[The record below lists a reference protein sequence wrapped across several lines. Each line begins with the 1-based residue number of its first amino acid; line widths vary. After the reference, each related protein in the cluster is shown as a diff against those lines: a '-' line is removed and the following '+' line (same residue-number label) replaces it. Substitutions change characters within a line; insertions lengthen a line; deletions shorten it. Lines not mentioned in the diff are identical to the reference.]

1 MLFLATVALL
11 AVGAEISA
19 RSSSRESV
27 RPPCPAGMIRAGNAV
42 RTGYSADK
50 VHGVHAGEN
59 MPDSALGMLRRFYEE
74 YIAAWLRNGDN
85 EEGLAIL
92 RRYLT
97 PRLFGRLQ
105 RMYAEM
111 ELDYDPFLE
120 AQDCDESVLENLRI
134 ERIPFGRMFTG
145 SCCGII
151 STGNTGKPNCCS
163 GTGRTD
169 TGSTASSPCRIA
181 IPAIRTEEFQSRF
194 YIFVSRNN
202 YSVNP
207 KTLL

>member
-120 AQDCDESVLENLRI
+120 AQDCDESVLENLWDNFNRKYRKAELLLRHGEDGYRI
-134 ERIPFGRMFTG
+134 D
-145 SCCGII
+145 GIL
-151 STGNTGKPNCCS
+151 SLPDRYTRDP
-163 GTGRTD
+163 D
-169 TGSTASSPCRIA
+169 
-181 IPAIRTEEFQSRF
+181 
-194 YIFVSRNN
+194 
-202 YSVNP
+202 
-207 KTLL
+207 

>member
-1 MLFLATVALL
+1 MKINIMLFLATVALL

-92 RRYLT
+92 RRYLVAADVCGNGAGL
-97 PRLFGRLQ
+97 R
-105 RMYAEM
+105 
-111 ELDYDPFLE
+111 
-120 AQDCDESVLENLRI
+120 SVPGGAGLR
-134 ERIPFGRMFTG
+134 
-145 SCCGII
+145 
-151 STGNTGKPNCCS
+151 
-163 GTGRTD
+163 
-169 TGSTASSPCRIA
+169 
-181 IPAIRTEEFQSRF
+181 
-194 YIFVSRNN
+194 
-202 YSVNP
+202 
-207 KTLL
+207 

>member
-134 ERIPFGRMFTG
+134 EKD
-145 SCCGII
+145 SV
-151 STGNTGKPNCCS
+151 
-163 GTGRTD
+163 RTD
-169 TGSTASSPCRIA
+169 VYRI
-181 IPAIRTEEFQSRF
+181 
-194 YIFVSRNN
+194 
-202 YSVNP
+202 
-207 KTLL
+207 LLWDNFNRK

>member
-59 MPDSALGMLRRFYEE
+59 MPDSALGMLRRFYAE

-111 ELDYDPFLE
+111 ELDYEKD
-120 AQDCDESVLENLRI
+120 SV
-134 ERIPFGRMFTG
+134 
-145 SCCGII
+145 
-151 STGNTGKPNCCS
+151 
-163 GTGRTD
+163 RTD
-169 TGSTASSPCRIA
+169 VYRI
-181 IPAIRTEEFQSRF
+181 
-194 YIFVSRNN
+194 
-202 YSVNP
+202 
-207 KTLL
+207 LLWDNFNRKYRKAELLLRHGEDGYRIDGILSLPDRYTRDPD

>member
-134 ERIPFGRMFTG
+134 EKDSVRTDVYRILLWDNFNR
-145 SCCGII
+145 
-151 STGNTGKPNCCS
+151 KYRKAELLLRH
-163 GTGRTD
+163 GRTD

>member
-120 AQDCDESVLENLRI
+120 ATAMKVCWKISVSK
-134 ERIPFGRMFTG
+134 RIPFGRMFTG

>member
-1 MLFLATVALL
+1 MMFLATVALL

-27 RPPCPAGMIRAGNAV
+27 RPPCPTGMIRAGNAV

-59 MPDSALGMLRRFYEE
+59 MPDSALGMLRRFYAE

-97 PRLFGRLQ
+97 PRLIGRLQ

-134 ERIPFGRMFTG
+134 EKD
-145 SCCGII
+145 SV
-151 STGNTGKPNCCS
+151 
-163 GTGRTD
+163 RTD
-169 TGSTASSPCRIA
+169 VYRI
-181 IPAIRTEEFQSRF
+181 
-194 YIFVSRNN
+194 
-202 YSVNP
+202 
-207 KTLL
+207 LLWDNFNREYRKAELLLRHGEDGYRIDGILSLPDRYTRDPD

>member
-59 MPDSALGMLRRFYEE
+59 MPDSALGMLRRFYAE
-74 YIAAWLRNGDN
+74 YIA
-85 EEGLAIL
+85 
-92 RRYLT
+92 

-134 ERIPFGRMFTG
+134 EKD
-145 SCCGII
+145 SV
-151 STGNTGKPNCCS
+151 
-163 GTGRTD
+163 RTD
-169 TGSTASSPCRIA
+169 VYRI
-181 IPAIRTEEFQSRF
+181 
-194 YIFVSRNN
+194 
-202 YSVNP
+202 
-207 KTLL
+207 LLWDNFNRKYRKAELLLRHGIDGILSLPDRYTRDPD

>member
-1 MLFLATVALL
+1 MFLATVALL

-59 MPDSALGMLRRFYEE
+59 MPDSALGMLRRFYAE

-134 ERIPFGRMFTG
+134 EKD
-145 SCCGII
+145 SV
-151 STGNTGKPNCCS
+151 
-163 GTGRTD
+163 RTD
-169 TGSTASSPCRIA
+169 VYRILLWDNFNRKYRKA
-181 IPAIRTEEFQSRF
+181 ELLLRHGGGRLPDRRHPLPAG
-194 YIFVSRNN
+194 
-202 YSVNP
+202 
-207 KTLL
+207 LLYHRS